1 MIRPLLQSS
10 KLARDSTRTELISA
24 TSGALA
30 TVLTVVVELRGGLTG
45 AGVAE
50 VIVDVPRGGAGE
62 CVGGGGAGGVRV
74 AVEDGVR
81 VGSGGELDGLA
92 GRTCGLDVLGGGVGV
107 CDFVDLAVLE
117 LVCWVWWG
125 AVSWL
130 ARGGRDIAYLLE

>member
-1 MIRPLLQSS
+1 MILSLAYMIRPLLQSS

-62 CVGGGGAGGVRV
+62 CVGGGGAGGTGWGGGSDSPGAPERED
-74 AVEDGVR
+74 EDG
-81 VGSGGELDGLA
+81 
-92 GRTCGLDVLGGGVGV
+92 
-107 CDFVDLAVLE
+107 
-117 LVCWVWWG
+117 WMP
-125 AVSWL
+125 
-130 ARGGRDIAYLLE
+130 